1 MTVAAKTPS
10 LKILHVLTLNGRN
23 GEYGGPVSVAREICA
38 ELNARGHQTQI
49 FSGALLGSEPIAQ
62 DGLNESYLIVEPIS
76 QKLKISSLWN
86 WKIVGELS
94 EKIKKADIVHI
105 HFARDLIPLAA
116 ALLCVLL
123 RRPFVTQ
130 THGMVVSDGRKST
143 RLTDLF
149 LTKPLIN
156 RSKMN
161 LVLSKKELS
170 TIHTLSAYAQS
181 FVLPNGIKVPE
192 SQSNNKRKGNRI
204 VFCARLD
211 PVKRVHYFIKLAEY
225 YRNTNLK
232 FEIYG
237 PDGGELAEVNK
248 EIEIKKLS
256 GFVQYKGPLQSHLVR
271 HMLEEVDLLVLPSR
285 EEAFPMVILEA
296 LSIGTPVLVMPSC
309 GISTEL
315 RLFNSHFVAQSGDF
329 QGLLMQFELIKEFE
343 FFPNLQIEIANFC
356 RDRFGIEN
364 VVASLETEYMRAL
377 KYA

>member
-1 MTVAAKTPS
+1 
-10 LKILHVLTLNGRN
+10 LNGRN

-156 RSKMN
+156 RSKIN
-161 LVLSKKELS
+161 LVLSKKS
-170 TIHTLSAYAQS
+170 
-181 FVLPNGIKVPE
+181 
-192 SQSNNKRKGNRI
+192 
-204 VFCARLD
+204 
-211 PVKRVHYFIKLAEY
+211 
-225 YRNTNLK
+225 
-232 FEIYG
+232 
-237 PDGGELAEVNK
+237 
-248 EIEIKKLS
+248 
-256 GFVQYKGPLQSHLVR
+256 
-271 HMLEEVDLLVLPSR
+271 
-285 EEAFPMVILEA
+285 
-296 LSIGTPVLVMPSC
+296 
-309 GISTEL
+309 
-315 RLFNSHFVAQSGDF
+315 
-329 QGLLMQFELIKEFE
+329 
-343 FFPNLQIEIANFC
+343 
-356 RDRFGIEN
+356 
-364 VVASLETEYMRAL
+364 
-377 KYA
+377 